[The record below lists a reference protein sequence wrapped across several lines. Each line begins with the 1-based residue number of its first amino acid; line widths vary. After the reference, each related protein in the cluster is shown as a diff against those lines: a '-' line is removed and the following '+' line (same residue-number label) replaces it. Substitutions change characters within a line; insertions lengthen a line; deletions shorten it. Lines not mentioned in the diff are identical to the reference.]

1 MENQSTIR
9 AEMKTRAA
17 SLPADSSLSPEKL
30 EVSPKRNRLWV
41 GVVLVVI
48 LFAVIWVIRRS

>member
-17 SLPADSSLSPEKL
+17 SLPADSSLPPENL
-30 EVSPKRNRLWV
+30 EVAPKRNRFWV
-41 GVVLVVI
+41 GVALAVI